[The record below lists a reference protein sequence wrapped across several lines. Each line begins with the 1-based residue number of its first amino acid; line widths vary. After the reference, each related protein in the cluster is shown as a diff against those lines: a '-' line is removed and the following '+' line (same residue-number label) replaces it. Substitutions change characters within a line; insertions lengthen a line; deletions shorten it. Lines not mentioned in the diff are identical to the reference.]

1 VEQKTNQKILFE
13 IMLDASMT
21 TDLQECFSLWLAFT
35 PNYIAYVIKEQ
46 ACADNEC
53 WAVHSSRDQVF
64 LRRTKKRMM
73 YELTLTK
80 KEYEPTTLFLLLN
93 KRRYELLRNYI
104 NTLI

>member
-1 VEQKTNQKILFE
+1 
-13 IMLDASMT
+13 
-21 TDLQECFSLWLAFT
+21 
-35 PNYIAYVIKEQ
+35 
-46 ACADNEC
+46 
-53 WAVHSSRDQVF
+53 
-64 LRRTKKRMM
+64 M